1 MRTGL
6 TLAAIMIAGVAL
18 AAQGGGGRGR
28 GGDQGGGG
36 GARGGGGGGQQG
48 PPMMVTSSALT
59 DMGNLPTKY
68 SCSGTPANVSPPLA
82 WSNPPMGTM
91 SFVILA
97 HDLEPRPMRGN
108 DDILHWLVWN
118 IPAATTS
125 VAEGMQATATMPD
138 GSMQNVAQGRNGGPP
153 VGFRGPC
160 PPPGQPH
167 HYSFEVYALDAKL
180 DSVPAT
186 ATRADVMSA
195 MNGHILGHAV
205 LMTKFD
211 RQP

>member
-1 MRTGL
+1 MSEFIAA
-6 TLAAIMIAGVAL
+6 TLAILFALPVFLLAMATPAAKFALSSAAFGDGKTIPTRHATKGVS
-18 AAQGGGGRGR
+18 
-28 GGDQGGGG
+28 
-36 GARGGGGGGQQG
+36 GGQ
-48 PPMMVTSSALT
+48 
-59 DMGNLPTKY
+59 
-68 SCSGTPANVSPPLA
+68 NVSPPLS

-167 HYSFEVYALDAKL
+167 HYSFEVYALDTKL
-180 DSVPAT
+180 DSVAAT